1 MADNFDLL
9 LPIFG
14 GLFLLIVILI
24 GAYLCYY
31 YLKSQKISNTGER
44 RGTHDHKF
52 IYFAPSSSYT
62 LNSLAGV
69 SPFPFS
75 GFQSTKEMRERE
87 NACSLSL
94 KSDEFAPSLK
104 SCKQPVQIHTCHGG
118 SSYEETLRFSCNLP
132 VIKETKEEE
141 GEEEG
146 EARGSDEFE
155 RSSKISQ
162 QKSTDIE
169 LP

>member
-1 MADNFDLL
+1 MIFLYSIVA
-9 LPIFG
+9 LP
-14 GLFLLIVILI
+14 
-24 GAYLCYY
+24 
-31 YLKSQKISNTGER
+31 
-44 RGTHDHKF
+44 
-52 IYFAPSSSYT
+52 YT

-75 GFQSTKEMRERE
+75 GFQLTKEMQERE
-87 NACSLSL
+87 NACSSSL
-94 KSDEFAPSLK
+94 KSNEFGPRLK

-141 GEEEG
+141 AEEEG
-146 EARGSDEFE
+146 EARGSEEFE